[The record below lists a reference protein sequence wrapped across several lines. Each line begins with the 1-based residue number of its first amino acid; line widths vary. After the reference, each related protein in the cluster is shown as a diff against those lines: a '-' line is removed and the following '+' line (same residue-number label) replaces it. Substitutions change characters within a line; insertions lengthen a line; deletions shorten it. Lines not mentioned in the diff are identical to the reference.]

1 MTTFDAG
8 RARELLSLH
17 RPYHSELQIDHFITG
32 RAGLTTWGM
41 FLQALR
47 ELNGRFEGMKSLSAE
62 RRLAD
67 IERRRQERI
76 ASNSQ
81 DALAGEEAE
90 VKAEQAVMRLDS
102 IDRNIR
108 DTWRELE
115 RFYAQAVALRARL
128 PAELT
133 PDVRDELERERWVA
147 LLKRAAALDIV
158 ATGTVSAGTR
168 DSIWALPM
176 DQRKIVLRAISTHGV
191 LLAECAEFEPDVP
204 VSPLPALVE
213 GDVAKLLEACGA

>member
-1 MTTFDAG
+1 MNFDAG

-67 IERRRQERI
+67 IERRRQERL
-76 ASNSQ
+76 AS
-81 DALAGEEAE
+81 DAKDGLDGEEAE
-90 VKAEQAVMRLDS
+90 VRAEQAAMRLDS

-108 DTWRELE
+108 DTWRELQ

-133 PDVRDELERERWVA
+133 AEVRDELERERWVA
-147 LLKRAAALDIV
+147 LLKRAAALDIT
-158 ATGTVSAGTR
+158 ATGNVSAGTR

-176 DQRKIVLRAISTHGV
+176 AQRALVLQAVSKPGE
-191 LLAECAEFEPDVP
+191 LLAECTEFEPDVP
-204 VSPLPALVE
+204 VTPLPAILE
-213 GDVAKLLEACGA
+213 GDVVKLLEACGA